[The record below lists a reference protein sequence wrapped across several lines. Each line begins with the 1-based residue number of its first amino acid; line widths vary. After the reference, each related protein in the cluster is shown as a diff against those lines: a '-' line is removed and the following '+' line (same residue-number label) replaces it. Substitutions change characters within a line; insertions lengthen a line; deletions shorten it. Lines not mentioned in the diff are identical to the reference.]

1 MLLLVFELLDISLI
15 PLQRK
20 YKTEAPI
27 RSDGALWIITTM
39 NNLCVVVTDFFSV
52 SFCFCVFIFHL
63 MPIVDL
69 VCFLG
74 VSSVILDEV
83 NSKCKA
89 SGSLIVLI

>member
-39 NNLCVVVTDFFSV
+39 NNLCVVVTEFFFQFLSV
-52 SFCFCVFIFHL
+52 FVFLF
-63 MPIVDL
+63 
-69 VCFLG
+69 
-74 VSSVILDEV
+74 SIL
-83 NSKCKA
+83 C
-89 SGSLIVLI
+89 L